1 MLMSNK
7 CSNAVMFAVIPI
19 PILSHLR
26 RPYGAKPL
34 TKQIGS
40 LLIIVDSSWWFL
52 IIDPSE
58 LLQDKLWILDHSRII
73 WCSLIIHY
81 WWLLNN
87 WLLIINDYSR
97 IIWWSLIIHYWWLLH
112 LLSIIWNNLESSGII
127 WNNNLWSLI
136 ALLILF
142 KLWSLAVLRCI
153 DLWPNP
159 VRKWLARKKKFRSRV
174 EKSSSKRI
182 WEGAVG
188 MGPMGDIPMV
198 PWLSMVDVFFFVP
211 IFTKSWGIWEFWEII
226 YPVVGSPLIIFFYL
240 YASCQHH
247 ISTMWHLSIFSIW
260 PFSRYRRN
268 WNEPKRRRKRRRKI
282 FPTPKTTCGVS
293 QKPGR
298 IVADGDSEC
307 GWGHD
312 CGENMW

>member
-1 MLMSNK
+1 MIIDHWWLFQIIDYWLVWVSLWLGNKGKPAFEHIKKGFFYWMLMSNK

-112 LLSIIWNNLESSGII
+112 LLSIIWNNLEQ
-127 WNNNLWSLI
+127 L
-136 ALLILF
+136 
-142 KLWSLAVLRCI
+142 
-153 DLWPNP
+153 
-159 VRKWLARKKKFRSRV
+159 
-174 EKSSSKRI
+174 E
-182 WEGAVG
+182 
-188 MGPMGDIPMV
+188 
-198 PWLSMVDVFFFVP
+198 
-211 IFTKSWGIWEFWEII
+211 
-226 YPVVGSPLIIFFYL
+226 
-240 YASCQHH
+240 
-247 ISTMWHLSIFSIW
+247 
-260 PFSRYRRN
+260 
-268 WNEPKRRRKRRRKI
+268 
-282 FPTPKTTCGVS
+282 
-293 QKPGR
+293 
-298 IVADGDSEC
+298 
-307 GWGHD
+307 
-312 CGENMW
+312 